1 MSEMDEGPWKL
12 ESAPPMAL
20 TVVVTLGLDMV
31 RSSAYFRKI
40 ILIAVRWMK

>member
-1 MSEMDEGPWKL
+1 MSEMDEGTWKL

-20 TVVVTLGLDMV
+20 NVVVILGLDIV